1 MDWLT
6 FASKIVSAIAWP
18 VATLSIVIILREP
31 IFKILNLVSRIKVS
45 DVELEF
51 DRQLSVAKEEA
62 SIELR
67 NDELKQ
73 IGLPTPIDN
82 HYVKLAEVSPR
93 AAVMESWRHVEAA
106 ALNAAKIMLNREN
119 FSNKTMTFQA
129 INIIEKS
136 GVLPERI
143 VLLLRQLRSLR
154 NQAAHAPEFSLSASL
169 AIEYVQL
176 ASQVIAFLEG
186 LANKTQ

>member
-6 FASKIVSAIAWP
+6 FVSNIVSALAWP
-18 VATLSIVIILREP
+18 VATLSIVIILRAP

-73 IGLPTPIDN
+73 IGLPAPIDN
-82 HYVKLAEVSPR
+82 HLVKLAEVSPR
-93 AAVMESWRHVEAA
+93 AAVTESWRHVEAS
-106 ALNAAKIMLNREN
+106 ALNAAKSLISKES

-129 INIIEKS
+129 ISIIEKS

-154 NQAAHAPEFSLSASL
+154 NQAAHAPEFSLSESS
-169 AIEYVQL
+169 AIEYAQL
-176 ASQVIAFLEG
+176 AYQVIAFLEG
-186 LANKTQ
+186 LVNKAQ